1 MPIKDNSFDMYTL
14 RRRCK
19 KMLKAK
25 FGKTMKLGDF
35 DRIWFMYFKYAIQI
49 PLLKHGK
56 VQIDD
61 NFSIEIVGERL
72 ENKESMLG
80 LLEKGLNVNGIVKP
94 AVKFNPNRQGIVYRI
109 ELKDRNYKG
118 QLIFEANPKLKKAV
132 HNELLNTSTY
142 YRILR

>member
-1 MPIKDNSFDMYTL
+1 MTAL
-14 RRRCK
+14 RKRAK
-19 KMLKAK
+19 KMLKK
-25 FGKTMKLGDF
+25 RFGKDMKLGDF
-35 DRIWFMYFKYAIQI
+35 DRIWSMYFKYAIQQ

-72 ENKESMLG
+72 ENKESLLG
-80 LLEKGLNVNGIVKP
+80 LMVKGLNANGIVKP
-94 AVKFNPNRQGIVYRI
+94 AVKFNPNRQGIVYKI
-109 ELKDRNYKG
+109 DLKDRSYKG

-132 HNELLNTSTY
+132 HNELINTQTY